1 MCVATYTNSIDVK
14 SMAKQQFPKGDIM
27 ISLDPLTVQAKD
39 RAKDFN
45 NLQVGNP
52 LNENMEKSIL
62 GIEGVKKLNMCK
74 VVFLI

>member
-1 MCVATYTNSIDVK
+1 
-14 SMAKQQFPKGDIM
+14 M

-45 NLQVGNP
+45 DLQVGNP

-62 GIEGVKKLNMCK
+62 GIEGVKKLNMYK